1 MTEVSSLSP
10 HLYIDMGMVM
20 IDMGMVMMLEQGVPG
35 HTRLIYPATP
45 AILASFT
52 SLGETYS

>member
-10 HLYIDMGMVM
+10 HPYTEV
-20 IDMGMVMMLEQGVPG
+20 GMVMMLEQGVPG